1 MVAYFICRDMFP
13 SMENLE
19 MPGHV
24 VFFLHIFF
32 FTNSGYSNIHN
43 SLFEAYLAVVTTEIQ
58 VECCEFCKMFFFMD
72 LVCDHLAWCKRIHNV
87 IIEQKEK
94 NCSQFLMLM
103 LNSFGNIHIN
113 ISIKLFI

>member
-1 MVAYFICRDMFP
+1 MFP

-32 FTNSGYSNIHN
+32 FTDSGYSNIHN
-43 SLFEAYLAVVTTEIQ
+43 SLFEASLAVVTTEIQ

-72 LVCDHLAWCKRIHNV
+72 LVCDQLAWCKRIHNV

-94 NCSQFLMLM
+94 
-103 LNSFGNIHIN
+103 
-113 ISIKLFI
+113 KLLTILDVDVKFIWRYPYKYIC